1 MHPMC
6 LFKALGGFLRLL
18 MCGCRHT
25 VVCSGVLGRK
35 QQCWG
40 ADRTNKLVIKA
51 AFVAGVSLNTL
62 EALAQETRTK
72 LNSIL
77 DNPSHPISS
86 IIH

>member
-1 MHPMC
+1 MV
-6 LFKALGGFLRLL
+6 AGTLL
-18 MCGCRHT
+18 CA
-25 VVCSGVLGRK
+25 VVCWVENSNVG
-35 QQCWG
+35 G

-51 AFVAGVSLNTL
+51 GFVAGASLNTL

-77 DNPSHPISS
+77 DNPSRPISS